1 VVLVLAVNSC
11 WIIFNMFIT
20 KHYNFLRIVY
30 SIYII
35 Q

>member
-30 SIYII
+30 SRYII